1 MSVSNQNFLH
11 KMLGTRSAKRRR
23 PYLKKRNE
31 HRLGAG
37 RSYPRELGRWHTSSL
52 NLASEPR
59 TPPVW
64 MFARWMICRRN
75 GKRTSRPTRI
85 MLTAVDFS
93 PTSIRRQVAD
103 GRLGTTLGT
112 YEYAAR
118 N

>member
-31 HRLGAG
+31 HRLGEG

-64 MFARWMICRRN
+64 MCARWI
-75 GKRTSRPTRI
+75 
-85 MLTAVDFS
+85 VF
-93 PTSIRRQVAD
+93 IRRKAAPMTMAAQRSMKRSEEHTSELQSRENLVC
-103 GRLGTTLGT
+103 RL
-112 YEYAAR
+112 
-118 N
+118 